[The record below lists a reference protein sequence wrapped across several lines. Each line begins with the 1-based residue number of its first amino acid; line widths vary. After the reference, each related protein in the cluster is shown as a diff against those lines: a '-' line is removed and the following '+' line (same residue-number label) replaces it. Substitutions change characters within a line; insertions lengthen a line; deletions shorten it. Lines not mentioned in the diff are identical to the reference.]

1 MNRKRGYLYI
11 LLTALLYSTTE
22 VALKAAGSAFAPMQL
37 TAERVLLGAA
47 FLLPLAL
54 RDVRRRELRLTR
66 GDWGYF
72 ALLGFLT
79 VALHMSLLQM
89 AVLHMAV
96 LHMDASAT
104 SVIYSGNPVFAAAAA
119 HFVLREPL
127 RRNHLAAIALEVVGI
142 LCILNPRHLEIS
154 LRGFMEILLA
164 TILFAL
170 YGTLCKLRMARLG
183 SLVIT
188 TFNLLLG
195 GLELL
200 ALLLLG
206 KLPAVAGVYRALGL
220 DIFAEVSLLG
230 GFTLRSALLLTYVG
244 VFCAAL
250 GFLLTAKIVEY
261 TSATEASF
269 VYLIKPVLATLL
281 AVAVYHEVISIHR
294 LIGIGFFLAASLT
307 VILPLLR
314 ELEREGLSQ

>member
-89 AVLHMAV
+89 AVLHM
-96 LHMDASAT
+96 DASAT

-154 LRGFMEILLA
+154 LRGFVEILLA

>member
-89 AVLHMAV
+89 AVLHM
-96 LHMDASAT
+96 DASAT

-154 LRGFMEILLA
+154 LRGFVEILLA

-188 TFNLLLG
+188 SFNLLLG

-230 GFTLRSALLLTYVG
+230 GFTLRSALLLAYVG

-294 LIGIGFFLAASLT
+294 VIGIGFFLAASLT

>member
-89 AVLHMAV
+89 AVLHM
-96 LHMDASAT
+96 DASAT
-104 SVIYSGNPVFAAAAA
+104 SVIYSGNPVFAATAA

-127 RRNHLAAIALEVVGI
+127 RRNHLAAIALEVIGI

-154 LRGFMEILLA
+154 LRGFVEILLA

-230 GFTLRSALLLTYVG
+230 GFTLRSALLLAYVG

-294 LIGIGFFLAASLT
+294 VIGIGFFLAASLT

>member
-89 AVLHMAV
+89 AVLHM
-96 LHMDASAT
+96 DASAT

-127 RRNHLAAIALEVVGI
+127 RRNHLAAIALEIVGI

-154 LRGFMEILLA
+154 LRGFAEILLA

-230 GFTLRSALLLTYVG
+230 GFTLRSTLLLAYVG

-294 LIGIGFFLAASLT
+294 VIGIGFFLAASLT

>member
-89 AVLHMAV
+89 AVLHM
-96 LHMDASAT
+96 DASAT

-154 LRGFMEILLA
+154 LRGFVEILLA

-294 LIGIGFFLAASLT
+294 VIGIGFFLAASLT